1 MKGDQGD
8 GQGCKMGV
16 DQGEEGGATRCLRM
30 NVFEDNGVMMVVKGL
45 RVVDRSDVVGCAFR
59 LIDWFGVMM
68 RGVVVLSRMI

>member
-8 GQGCKMGV
+8 GQGCKMGSIK
-16 DQGEEGGATRCLRM
+16 EKRGGATRCLRM

-59 LIDWFGVMM
+59 WCCD
-68 RGVVVLSRMI
+68 